1 MPKVP
6 PRRPAATVRPAP
18 QPPPPGDNSPPTP
31 ATEFPRQAAAT
42 GPKLHPGPA
51 VAVDDRV
58 KHVPTPSAGP
68 ILPINWPVVLLSGPF
83 DSGKTLAAVMID
95 PENTCYFDTE
105 GSAAPYASQYGLKR
119 WFDLPRLTVAAKKTA
134 TPANMFL
141 HLRDLVHRVNP
152 GEFRVGVIDTCNV
165 LEDGIASHVQAN
177 ARKYR
182 LPTDDVG
189 KVNALFWAAV
199 KGEWNALLIDAQ
211 ARFDLT
217 VLITHEKDEYKG
229 SQNTGQK
236 VPGGKDT
243 LLKLCSACF
252 MLARPSNPKTGDKI
266 DKPNAR
272 LYKGRASV
280 PYRDPAT
287 GEITPRRLLPPVI
300 PQFTFGKLRWYMANP
315 PNFADLSPDERV
327 PEERMPED
335 ERLRLEAAK
344 AHDVLEIEKTRAQ
357 REERQREWA
366 ERKAAQAAPATG
378 QFVPVGE
385 LAKVFAGTPAS
396 QRAGDADSRGVLAP
410 PDPSPR
416 ETPSAG
422 RPDLDVL
429 ESLRREAFARG
440 MPQPVWESFLRKN
453 GLTANLL
460 SQALPDTV
468 KDVIHKLASRLD
480 MMDAY
485 EGLYGQPGFR
495 SAALMDTSA
504 AVLESGASGE
514 GVQADAAAGGG
525 ADEEE

>member
-1 MPKVP
+1 MPKSVP
-6 PRRPAATVRPAP
+6 PKRPAATVRPAP
-18 QPPPPGDNSPPTP
+18 QPPPPGDNGPPPHPVGTP
-31 ATEFPRQAAAT
+31 LAGE
-42 GPKLHPGPA
+42 PKLHPAPA

-95 PENTCYFDTE
+95 PHNTCYFDTE

-119 WFDLPRLTVAAKKTA
+119 WVDLPRLTVAAKKVA
-134 TPANMFL
+134 TPTNMFL
-141 HLRDLVHRVNP
+141 HLRDLVHRVNQ

-165 LEDGIASHVQAN
+165 LEDGIAAYVQAN
-177 ARKYR
+177 TRKYR
-182 LPTDDVG
+182 LPTEDVG
-189 KVNALFWAAV
+189 KINALFWAAV

-217 VLITHEKDEYKG
+217 VLVVHEKDEYKG
-229 SQNTGQK
+229 SQNTGRK
-236 VPGGKDT
+236 MPGGKDT
-243 LLKLCSACF
+243 LLKLCSSCF
-252 MLARPSNPKTGDKI
+252 ILDRPLNPKTGDKI

-280 PYRDPAT
+280 PYKDPAT
-287 GEITPRRLLPPVI
+287 GELVPRRLLPPVI
-300 PQFTFGKLRWYMANP
+300 PGFTFGKLRWYMANP
-315 PNFADLSPDERV
+315 PDFANLSPDERV

-335 ERLRLEAAK
+335 ERLRLEAAR

-366 ERKAAQAAPATG
+366 ERKAAQAGPAAG

-385 LAKVFAGTPAS
+385 LARVFAGAPAAS
-396 QRAGDADSRGVLAP
+396 QRAGDADAKGVLAP
-410 PDPSPR
+410 PEPSPPQPVLGHWI
-416 ETPSAG
+416 EPG
-422 RPDLDVL
+422 RPDLDML

-453 GLTANLL
+453 GLTVSVL

-485 EGLYGQPGFR
+485 EGLYGPV
-495 SAALMDTSA
+495 DT
-504 AVLESGASGE
+504 GE
-514 GVQADAAAGGG
+514 EVQADAAAGGG